1 MKILRIFLPLYLK
14 TIAKFSQGRGY
25 GKKKFVRKTLNFVE
39 KSFRSSEVI
48 VHGHKMHLPKKGF
61 GDYSTYGI
69 YGELD
74 TLAVE
79 TVEGKGQFIGPFC

>member
-14 TIAKFSQGRGY
+14 TIAKLSQGRGY
-25 GKKKFVRKTLNFVE
+25 GKKKFIRKTLNLAE

-48 VHGHKMHLPKKGF
+48 VHGHKMHLPKNGF
-61 GDYSTYGI
+61 ADYSTHGI
-69 YGELD
+69 YGELE

-79 TVEGKGQFIGPFC
+79 KIIH